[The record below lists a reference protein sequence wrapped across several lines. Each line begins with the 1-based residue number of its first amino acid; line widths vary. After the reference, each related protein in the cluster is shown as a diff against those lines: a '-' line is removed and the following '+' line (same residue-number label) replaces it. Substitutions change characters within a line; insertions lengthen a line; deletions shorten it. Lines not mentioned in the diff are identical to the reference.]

1 MKNPTFLKGQRGV
14 RFTSHQALVRL
25 ILILERKGL
34 KKTLIK
40 TRKMD
45 GTWIHSIF
53 PVSRLYEALKVW

>member
-1 MKNPTFLKGQRGV
+1 MRNPAFIKGQRGV
-14 RFTSHQALVRL
+14 RFTSHQAILRL
-25 ILILERKGL
+25 ILVLERKGM

-53 PVSRLYEALKVW
+53 PVSALYQALRVW